1 MFLLK
6 KSNKNFFYFTITILL
21 LSIFLLISKTLDK
34 NINNTNNVITIP
46 ITDLLYKLA
55 PIEFQMIIP
64 GILEKQYIKN
74 VLFAFKGVKPAQY
87 INISFGT
94 NGKLQKMNK
103 ETNPALVLKK

>member
-1 MFLLK
+1 M
-6 KSNKNFFYFTITILL
+6 ILIIL
-21 LSIFLLISKTLDK
+21 FESIFFLINKTLDK
-34 NINNTNNVITIP
+34 NINNTNKVIIIP

-74 VLFAFKGVKPAQY
+74 VLFAFRGVNPAQY

-94 NGKLQKMNK
+94 NGKLQKMNND
-103 ETNPALVLKK
+103 TNPVLVLKK